1 VPSFKERPD
10 PENHECH
17 VAPDTLSAFAEKA
30 LTRRESERVFSHL
43 AECPQCR
50 AWLRKVVNCHEPRHR
65 EMPASVLYLK
75 ILAACLLIAL
85 CLPLTL
91 HRRTVQGTSRG
102 AVTPPT
108 NWSATLDKNAQAPTV
123 GDIASRSTLK
133 RAVHS
138 SSRRVRVYSA
148 DERRSGKVKNVSADT
163 FARVFHLPASFLNG
177 ADFKVKLV
185 PFPSV
190 STGLDS
196 APMAGSVTHDLD
208 SALIRSKL
216 LKDAVR
222 VSEHHQ
228 VLTGELSTANL
239 NFGDLS
245 SACLNCESRWWEED
259 GRAHY
264 NRISVRTSLGERWIA
279 VNGAARWPPVA
290 F

>member
-1 VPSFKERPD
+1 MPSFRERPD

-30 LTRRESERVFSHL
+30 LTRRESEPVFAHL

-50 AWLRKVVNCHEPRHR
+50 AWLRKVVNSHEPRHR

-75 ILAACLLIAL
+75 ILPACLLIAL

-91 HRRTVQGTSRG
+91 HRRTAQGTSRG
-102 AVTPPT
+102 AITAPT
-108 NWSATLDKNAQAPTV
+108 NGSATLEKNAQAPRV
-123 GDIASRSTLK
+123 GDAASHSTLK

-138 SSRRVRVYSA
+138 SSPRVRAYSA
-148 DERRSGKVKNVSADT
+148 DEQRRGKVKNVSADT

-177 ADFKVKLV
+177 ADFNVRLA

-196 APMAGSVTHDLD
+196 TPMAGSVTHDLD
-208 SALIRSKL
+208 STLIRSKL

-228 VLTGELSTANL
+228 VLTGELAIAKL

-245 SACLNCESRWWEED
+245 SACPNCESRWWEES
-259 GRAHY
+259 GGGHY
-264 NRISVRTSLGERWIA
+264 NRISVRTALGERWIA
-279 VNGAARWPPVA
+279 LNGAERWPPVA